1 MRAVVQRVQR
11 ASVTVDHAV
20 VGTIE
25 RGLLVYLGVG
35 RGDSDEA
42 LEWLA
47 AKVVN
52 LRIFADEAGKMAHSV
67 ADIRGKVL
75 IVSQFTLYG
84 DTQKGNRPSFT
95 SAEDPERAR
104 QMFQR
109 FCDLCAQSIPVQTGV
124 FGADMQVESVND
136 GPVTL
141 WLERV

>member
-1 MRAVVQRVQR
+1 MRAVVQRVKR
-11 ASVTVDHAV
+11 ASVTVDGAV
-20 VGTIE
+20 VGAIE
-25 RGLLVYLGVG
+25 QGLLVYLGVG
-35 RGDSDEA
+35 AGDSEQA

-47 AKVVN
+47 SKVLN
-52 LRIFADEAGKMAHSV
+52 LRIFADKDGKMMHSV
-67 ADIRGKVL
+67 EDVGGKAL

-95 SAEDPERAR
+95 SAEDPARAR
-104 QMFQR
+104 EMFQR
-109 FCDLCAQSIPVQTGV
+109 FCDRCAKAVPVQTGV